1 MPEPNEA
8 DARGVPADQLTD
20 ASGRALARDDVEEL
34 AARNIIASG
43 EAIKGVALDA
53 YLECMS
59 DETLLQWATD
69 EKGKFPE

>member
-1 MPEPNEA
+1 MTEPNRI
-8 DARGVPADQLTD
+8 DASGPSTDQLTD
-20 ASGRALARDDVEEL
+20 ASGHSLARDDVEEL

-43 EAIKGVALDA
+43 EAIKGAALDA

-69 EKGKFPE
+69 ENGKFPE